1 MEGIDWDYY
10 IKADKEKSK
19 LKILCECV
27 YGKAYMLKC
36 FLPKKKQKQD
46 FTMTANILEMFK
58 KELNEIMRFSDY
70 KNNEWFNKEEE

>member
-1 MEGIDWDYY
+1 MKCIDWDCY
-10 IKADKEKSK
+10 IKAAKERDR
-19 LKILCECV
+19 LKILCECA
-27 YGKAYMLKC
+27 YAKAHMLKC

-58 KELNEIMRFSDY
+58 KELDEIMGLSDY